1 MSDRPKPLTA
11 GSGAPPSTETEAEG
25 SLASDSGRPAAAP
38 ASRRSRR
45 ATLAATSAGVRFG
58 LAAAGS
64 LGLFGLVYWG
74 LVLSRAGQRL
84 ENLALMGAQL
94 RGDAAREASL
104 GVLSQVTVLS
114 LALAIIGLV
123 AVAAIRKR
131 PGLGVLVA
139 AVVGGSTALA
149 EILKDVLPRPE
160 LVSGP
165 AWILR
170 NDFPSGTATVA
181 AGLGIGALLVAP
193 DRLRWVILPIG
204 ALFAAVI
211 GQSTQ
216 ITGWH
221 RMSGAVGGVLLVIAI
236 ASAALVLLDRIGNV
250 QRSPWGRVDRRVRV
264 ALLVLPLA
272 ALAVAAALIVMLV
285 VFPVL
290 QVPRD
295 ADSVFFHTVF
305 ELAGF
310 GFTIVAFIGFASL
323 IEPFSLGRSAAP
335 VGGAGDPPADPSPGR
350 RPWRRS

>member
-11 GSGAPPSTETEAEG
+11 GSGAPPSPGAEPAAKER
-25 SLASDSGRPAAAP
+25 LASDGSRPVDAQ
-38 ASRRSRR
+38 ASRPSRR
-45 ATLAATSAGVRFG
+45 ATLAATSARVRFG

-64 LGLFGLVYWG
+64 LGLFVLVYWG
-74 LVLSRAGQRL
+74 LVLSRPGQRL

-94 RGDAAREASL
+94 RGDAARETSL

-123 AVAAIRKR
+123 VVAAIRKR

-139 AVVGGSTALA
+139 GIVGGSTALA

-221 RMSGAVGGVLLVIAI
+221 RMSGAVGAVLLVMAV
-236 ASAALVLLDRIGNV
+236 ASAALVLLERIGHV
-250 QRSPWGRVDRRVRV
+250 HRSPWGRVDRRVRF

-272 ALAVAAALIVMLV
+272 ALAIAAALILMLV

-295 ADSVFFHTVF
+295 ADSVFLHTVF

-310 GFTIVAFIGFASL
+310 GFTIVAFIGFGSL
-323 IEPFSLGRSAAP
+323 IEPFSLGRSAP
-335 VGGAGDPPADPSPGR
+335 
-350 RPWRRS
+350 RP